1 MYFVIFYPSCLHSVA
16 EFLKMHAAVHAD
28 IDGKMKRL
36 HAASWKCSISNAK
49 IAASEGSRADV

>member
-1 MYFVIFYPSCLHSVA
+1 
-16 EFLKMHAAVHAD
+16 MHGAVHAD

-49 IAASEGSRADV
+49 IAANEGSRADVCLLFRLLMDF